1 MEIESLKLDFHVD
14 FFPTL
19 NQSSYKSR
27 LKNLSFIL
35 ELEFYLRTR
44 VLDTRDASFQYCFET
59 WQLTKFFNIYC
70 YLEKKFPLIC
80 YSMGLRVA
88 CQSKPKP
95 ANQLKTKLKKRKKQH
110 RSSLTVRSLFS
121 ASFND
126 SGLQNSIRLAQPSF
140 GLGIHTL
147 FVFLLLYFN
156 IRFVFF

>member
-1 MEIESLKLDFHVD
+1 
-14 FFPTL
+14 
-19 NQSSYKSR
+19 
-27 LKNLSFIL
+27 
-35 ELEFYLRTR
+35 
-44 VLDTRDASFQYCFET
+44 
-59 WQLTKFFNIYC
+59 
-70 YLEKKFPLIC
+70 
-80 YSMGLRVA
+80 MGLRVA

-126 SGLQNSIRLAQPSF
+126 SGLQNSIRLARPSF

-156 IRFVFF
+156 IRFVFFLVKPNVFIIFPKDKIFVFSPLRDENEENLDLWK